1 MLNQG
6 MCKEHRNR
14 HSIKTILASL
24 VLLTSGVS
32 FSSLASTDLSD
43 SARIISAGAAVT
55 EIVEALGAEKQL
67 VAIDVTSEQPKGE
80 PLPVVGYHRQLSTEG
95 LMALHP
101 TLLIGSDEMG
111 PESTLKTLKQAGI
124 KVEVVNNESS
134 IEGLNKRIDEI
145 AQITGKQDA
154 VSVIKQGVKKQVD
167 TLKEHQPQTKKK
179 ALFLLIHEG
188 RPANVAGNNTTPNA
202 LIQLV
207 GAANPAAAS
216 LNSYKPISLE
226 SMIEMQPDVI
236 LVSGRSF
243 DELGGADAI
252 LKKMPML
259 AATPA
264 GKKRHF
270 ITIDGK
276 ALVGGVGLKT
286 LAEAERIQPLIYPEE

>member
-101 TLLIGSDEMG
+101 TL
-111 PESTLKTLKQAGI
+111 
-124 KVEVVNNESS
+124 
-134 IEGLNKRIDEI
+134 
-145 AQITGKQDA
+145 
-154 VSVIKQGVKKQVD
+154 
-167 TLKEHQPQTKKK
+167 
-179 ALFLLIHEG
+179 
-188 RPANVAGNNTTPNA
+188 
-202 LIQLV
+202 
-207 GAANPAAAS
+207 
-216 LNSYKPISLE
+216 
-226 SMIEMQPDVI
+226 
-236 LVSGRSF
+236 
-243 DELGGADAI
+243 
-252 LKKMPML
+252 
-259 AATPA
+259 
-264 GKKRHF
+264 
-270 ITIDGK
+270 
-276 ALVGGVGLKT
+276 
-286 LAEAERIQPLIYPEE
+286 